1 MPVPRSLPA
10 LFCVLALAAGTAGC
24 GGDDGPT
31 TTSAGSATVPPAMAA
46 QGDRGGVATSAAP
59 APADALEGYLSDGRQ
74 ATAQEAAPVRAGFRA
89 FAEAVVARDAREAC
103 AHVTGFEE
111 LLRAAGQE
119 GSCRDLLP
127 DIGNA
132 AAGPSP
138 RDVAA
143 IADAGV
149 VLSGDRATISAGGE
163 APVPMRRV
171 GGAWKLDYA
180 AFAAVPKD
188 RQP

>member
-10 LFCVLALAAGTAGC
+10 LLCVLAVVAGTAGC
-24 GGDDGPT
+24 GDDGPT
-31 TTSAGSATVPPAMAA
+31 TTSAGASTVPPAMAA
-46 QGDRGGVATSAAP
+46 QGDRGGAAGTSAAP

-74 ATAQEAAPVRAGFRA
+74 ATTREAAPVRAGFRA
-89 FAEAVVARDAREAC
+89 FAEAVVARDARTAC

-119 GSCRDLLP
+119 GACRDLLP

-143 IADAGV
+143 IADADV

-163 APVPMRRV
+163 APVPMRRA